1 MLEETLNK
9 AEIELLQKI
18 VRQVPL
24 SGNIE
29 TLPKTLEIM
38 ASILHK
44 LDLQLLNAEEQIRYN

>member
-9 AEIELLQKI
+9 EEIELLQKI

-29 TLPKTLEIM
+29 TLPKTLETM

-44 LDLQLLNAEEQIRYN
+44 LDLQLKSLNAE